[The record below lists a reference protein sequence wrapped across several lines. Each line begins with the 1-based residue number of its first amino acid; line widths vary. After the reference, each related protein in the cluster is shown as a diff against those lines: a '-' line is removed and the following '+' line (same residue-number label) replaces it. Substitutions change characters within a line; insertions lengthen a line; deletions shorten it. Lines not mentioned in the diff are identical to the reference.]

1 MNKLTD
7 HQLQHLEYLR
17 TDIVSIKSE
26 IARRSNLQR
35 VVFVMY
41 ITVIAVVAKGVS
53 SHELT
58 APLLVGLWVSGT
70 LFLQF
75 YERESLEIS
84 RLGSIIQER
93 ISPIATNILQIDQQD
108 LFPSE
113 TNKVF
118 PKFDMITARYDR
130 QIKWLLFFVLPLSIT
145 VFYLLQDCQWAS
157 KILDFY
163 IMGLYMA
170 IISVGFGLRTLY
182 LLLNHTWPKR
192 EAIA

>member
-17 TDIVSIKSE
+17 TDTVSIKSE

-35 VVFVMY
+35 VVLVMY

-53 SHELT
+53 SPELT
-58 APLLVGLWVSGT
+58 TPLLVGLWVGGT

-84 RLGSIIQER
+84 RLGSIIRER

-113 TNKVF
+113 TNQVF
-118 PKFDMITARYDR
+118 PKFDMITARYDC
-130 QIKWLLFFVLPLSIT
+130 QIKWLLFLVLPLFIT
-145 VFYLLQDCQWAS
+145 VFYILQDCQWAS
-157 KILDFY
+157 KILDIY
-163 IMGLYMA
+163 ERDLYMA
-170 IISVGFGLRTLY
+170 IISIGSGSRTLY
-182 LLLNHTWPKR
+182 LLMIHAWPKR